1 MNLLEFQDN
10 AVNGSNGLVETFKK
24 LWNTGNKN
32 LEITFKSPTGS
43 GKTFMVSSFIN
54 ELQRQPNFTEDIA
67 FVWITFSDEL
77 AMQSRDKFNDYFYP
91 NVSHQL
97 LTVADFSQ
105 GILKKDD
112 ILFLNWQ
119 KLVSRK
125 ASDRVLRRPE
135 DERLQKE
142 EGFYF
147 EDVVDATH
155 AENRNVV
162 MIIDES
168 HKNVTEAAI
177 RDVIGPLDPRIILKV
192 SATPE
197 SVPGID
203 KVQNFEAGY
212 VEVPRK
218 DVIEAGLIKEQI
230 LPQTED
236 ELNANSDEDL
246 DYLLLDLAI
255 EKRKKI
261 ETEWKRANQN
271 INPLVLIQLP
281 NDDSKSKDQG
291 IETKE
296 QVVMRHLK
304 DHCGIP
310 ENKIACWFDNRKER
324 LEHIADNDNSVEFM
338 LFKQAAG
345 TGWDCP
351 RAHVIVMFR
360 EIENP
365 QFKTQTLGRILRNP
379 VPELNLADYPILRTG
394 YLYTNYRKNQISD
407 IDPIEENKPK
417 TEVSKVSESHRVDF
431 AIQQMSAALSKSM
444 REAQATVN
452 GNGAIKQEELQAIEN
467 TVKQVQDI
475 FVPALKSAIISNPPT
490 TVDTGNLHS
499 EQATYSIAEDLF
511 NGIKNSAGELEQSS
525 EILEPIRE
533 KAINRVKEIV
543 ATAVPAPVANLVAT
557 KIAEQVGE
565 LMNSICGKIEPEFI
579 VHPLLKSDFISRAD
593 YGDFG
598 SAPAFQKSFCKS
610 MNKYFDL
617 SENTFGS
624 PIAQEK
630 RLKDKGIDT
639 TPTLSD
645 EIIAGG
651 SIKGEKNSIE
661 GSTDVKHEM
670 AANETEKLFMNSCYQ
685 ILDEQTE
692 ADAKYGNI
700 KRSWSPFKMALNLW
714 FKRHSM
720 SWMDEVS
727 CYKVFIKDI
736 RKDASSIFRP
746 AITQALKDYKPVRD
760 EFVKERIKA
769 TEEQSATVFKVK
781 TEYRYTSDYKDY
793 QSALHSITQPFKL
806 RENYNGRDNEI
817 KFIAFLEQQ
826 ECVEWWLKQADEGK
840 DFYALRYFNTT
851 EQKERLFYPDWIIKF
866 KDGRIGIF
874 DTKAG
879 QTASNPEGRAEALA
893 KKLRELNSL
902 AGQDLF
908 VGGLAVIE
916 NFQWFYNDSLNYQ
929 YKNNGNLSE
938 GWKPLISIMH

>member
-1 MNLLEFQDN
+1 MNLLEFQDT
-10 AVNGSNGLVETFKK
+10 AVNGANGLVETFKK

-32 LEITFKSPTGS
+32 IEITFKSPTGS

-54 ELQRQPNFTEDIA
+54 ELQRQPNFNEDIA
-67 FVWITFSDEL
+67 FVWITFSDDL

-91 NVSHQL
+91 NVGHQL

-147 EDVVDATH
+147 EDVVEATH

-168 HKNVTEAAI
+168 HKNVTEAAV
-177 RDVIGPLDPRIILKV
+177 RDVINPLKPRIILKV

-197 SVPGID
+197 SIPGAD
-203 KVQNFEAGY
+203 KVQNLEAGY
-212 VEVPRK
+212 VEVARK
-218 DVIEAGLIKEQI
+218 DVVEAGLIKEQI

-236 ELNANSDEDL
+236 ELNAKSDEDL

-255 EKRKKI
+255 EKRNQVA
-261 ETEWKRANQN
+261 EEWKRAGQN

-296 QVVMRHLK
+296 QVVLRHLK
-304 DHCGIP
+304 EHCSIS
-310 ENKIACWFDNRKER
+310 ENKIACWFDNRKEH
-324 LEHIADNDNSVEFM
+324 LEHIADNDSPIEYM

-351 RAHVIVMFR
+351 RAHIIVMFR

-379 VPELNLADYPILRTG
+379 VPDVNLADYPMLRTG
-394 YLYTNYRKNQISD
+394 FLYTNYRKNQISD

-417 TEVSKVSESHRVDF
+417 TEVSKVNDSRRVEF
-431 AIQQMSAALSKSM
+431 AVQQMGAALEKSM
-444 REAQATVN
+444 QEALAKVN
-452 GNGAIKQEELQAIEN
+452 GDGSVKQEQTEKIEEV
-467 TVKQVQDI
+467 VKQIQSI
-475 FVPALKSAIISNPPT
+475 FVPALKSAIAPVSPD
-490 TVDTGNLHS
+490 TVDSNSLHS
-499 EQATYSIAEDLF
+499 EQAKYSAAEDLF
-511 NGIKNSAGELEQSS
+511 NGLKNSAGDYEQSN
-525 EILEPIRE
+525 EVLEPIRE

-543 ATAVPAPVANLVAT
+543 ATVVPPKVANLVAT
-557 KIAEQVGE
+557 KIAEHVSD
-565 LMNSICGKIEPEFI
+565 MMDSVCGKTEPEFI

-610 MNKYFDL
+610 MNSYFGL
-617 SENTFGS
+617 SDNTFGS
-624 PIAQEK
+624 PIAQES
-630 RLKDKGIDT
+630 RLKAKGVDT
-639 TPTLSD
+639 APTLAD

-651 SIKGEKNSIE
+651 TIKGEKNTID
-661 GSTDVKHEM
+661 GSVDVKHEM
-670 AANETEKLFMNSCYQ
+670 AANETEKLFMNLCYQ
-685 ILDEQTE
+685 LLDEQTE
-692 ADAKYGNI
+692 SDAKYGNL

-736 RKDASSIFRP
+736 QKQASSVFRP
-746 AITQALKDYKPVRD
+746 AITQALKDYKPIRD
-760 EFVKERIKA
+760 EFVKERIKVA
-769 TEEQSATVFKVK
+769 ENQLATVFKVK
-781 TEYRYTSDYKDY
+781 TEYRYTNDYKDFPN
-793 QSALHSITQPFKL
+793 ATLSIVQPFKL
-806 RENYNGRDNEI
+806 RENYNGRDNETN
-817 KFIAFLEQQ
+817 FIAFLEQQ
-826 ECVEWWLKQADEGK
+826 ESVEWWLKQADEGK
-840 DFYALRYFNTT
+840 DFYALRYFNTS

-879 QTASNPEGRAEALA
+879 QTASDPEGRAEALA
-893 KKLRELNSL
+893 KKIQELNHA
-902 AGQDLF
+902 AGKNQF
-908 VGGLAVIE
+908 VGGLAVFE
-916 NFQWFYNDSLNYQ
+916 NSQWFYNDSLNYQ
-929 YKNNGNLSE
+929 YKVNGNLAE
-938 GWKPLISIMH
+938 GWKNLVTIMK